1 MGFNLPLLNRR
12 RRGSFDPYAVLGF
25 RPDLVFDFDA
35 ERYRTSGSTT
45 TFSSAI
51 THSASS
57 RATMV
62 DSDGLLKW
70 RPHNLLRQ
78 SEFAASWLS
87 FSASNSNGVI
97 TENNSNGPQSVYQ
110 GGPTVVQQYT
120 LKARLE
126 ANGRDFG
133 VLSIG
138 PASAAW
144 VAATFDL
151 VNGTVSNSG
160 TAGAGVL
167 VSSSI
172 VADGDGWIC
181 EITSS
186 GIAATFSYV
195 GMSDTGNRAYTSWGL
210 PYYQGDGTSG
220 VRASKAHLYR
230 SDLGGMVDNPDRGD
244 SYVPTT
250 SAARYLPRRGHH
262 VYNGSA
268 WVNEGLLHESE
279 ARVNLFVQSNDFT
292 AATGAW
298 SGTNTGTLANDAEGP
313 DGVATSATTL
323 VDSGATGTGEVFV
336 NELVTGLST
345 STAYTVSVFAKAD
358 QLSWLG
364 LVTAN
369 FTTPADGVSYFNL
382 SSGVVGTA
390 AAGHTLTME
399 DVGGGWYRC
408 AITFT
413 TDATDTSGNIQIRVA
428 DADGDFNV
436 DLDGTSSILIY
447 GAQFEAGSTPS
458 SYIPTSGAT
467 VTRAAETLTIPAA
480 KLPWPT
486 PNVIGPDLVDNGEF
500 NTDSDWTK
508 GTGWTISGGQ
518 ASHVAGSATLLSQT
532 VSLTLGKVYKATCD
546 VVSVSGGSG
555 SLQFRS
561 GGTTTSVTI
570 TASEV
575 GTTVEVLYVAEGN
588 TQIAVFAGSGTNIT
602 IDNISVREIDPLS
615 VSIQMDGKITYADEG
630 SASEVEFL
638 NWEADSNNLID
649 LYLSAASTAT
659 GRLVYRQKNAGT
671 SDVVETGG
679 DAYSPGI
686 LVPFNIASRHGS
698 TFINGAV
705 DGTAL
710 GGQGWEYGD
719 TTPVALP
726 DLSSTDINLG
736 LDYMGTIRQFR
747 IWDEDLGDT
756 GIEEASA

>member
-230 SDLGGMVDNPDRGD
+230 SDLGGMVDNPDQPAGLET
-244 SYVPTT
+244 YVPTT
-250 SAARYLPRRGHH
+250 SAPVYLPRRGHH
-262 VYNGSA
+262 VYNGTS

-279 ARVNLFVQSNDFT
+279 QRVNLEDYSDMSSGTILVGSATLTPNNAVGPAGANT
-292 AATGAW
+292 AATLT
-298 SGTNTGTLANDAEGP
+298 TNS
-313 DGVATSATTL
+313 ATSQQGFAT
-323 VDSGATGTGEVFV
+323 DQASSG
-336 NELVTGLST
+336 ST
-345 STAYTVSVFAKAD
+345 NHTFSIFAKANGVNYI
-358 QLSWLG
+358 QLIASSVVFGVDVWG
-364 LVTAN
+364 N
-369 FTTPADGVSYFNL
+369 FDLA
-382 SSGVVGTA
+382 SGVAGTMGTA
-390 AAGHTLTME
+390 VLNHGIE
-399 DVGGGWYRC
+399 DWGDGWYRVF
-408 AITFT
+408 ITGLANGSSGGGGPYMVNAAT
-413 TDATDTSGNIQIRVA
+413 TARAGAVTG
-428 DADGDFNV
+428 
-436 DLDGTSSILIY
+436 DGTSGLLLFGY
-447 GAQFEAGSTPS
+447 QLEEGSTPS
-458 SYIPTSGAT
+458 SYIPTSGSTA
-467 VTRAAETLTIPAA
+467 TRAAETLTIPAA

-588 TQIAVFAGSGTNIT
+588 TQIAVFAGSGTDIT
-602 IDNISVREIDPLS
+602 IDNVSVREIDPLS